1 VNYLVAMNA
10 QVAWAAVIEETGV
23 TPVPWRLYV
32 TADRGRNWRQLPVPT
47 AL

>member
-10 QVAWAAVIEETGV
+10 QVAWAAVIEEVGV
-23 TPVPWRLYV
+23 TPTPWRLYI
-32 TADRGRNWRQLPVPT
+32 AGDGGRNWRQPPVPT